1 MYNQEK
7 GRAAAAGE
15 GALYME
21 EKKLLCFGDSNTY
34 GYRPYDGRWGREV
47 RWCGRLQEALG
58 PGYRVIEAGLN
69 GRAVGSYDELWPE
82 KNGVDVIA
90 SYVRRDLPL
99 SLLIVM
105 LGSNDALFAA
115 TEDIC
120 ADMER
125 LIRRAREAMAEEDCP
140 ILLLAPSGVW
150 NSDARL
156 LAPAYRQ
163 LAKEQGLLFA
173 DTGEWE
179 AELAEDGCH
188 LSAAGHER
196 FFRKILQLIKENG
209 I

>member
-1 MYNQEK
+1 
-7 GRAAAAGE
+7 
-15 GALYME
+15 ME
-21 EKKLLCFGDSNTY
+21 VKKLLCFGDSNTY

-90 SYVRRDLPL
+90 SYVRQDLPL

-115 TEDIC
+115 AEDIR

-125 LIRRAREAMAEEDCP
+125 LILRAREAMAAEACP
-140 ILLLAPSGVW
+140 ILLLAPSGGW

-156 LAPAYRQ
+156 LAPVYRQ
-163 LAKEQGLLFA
+163 LAQEQGLLFA